1 MNHKEY
7 NRPLEFD
14 IEQVKKRNKMKDRE
28 EMEKYKQL
36 YTDIVADLNDYKNLY
51 IRQRSEMEN
60 YSKYKEREITN
71 IRKNASSDL
80 IKELLPVLYRILGAY
95 YILCGSS
102 HSLQG
107 DPMQKRG
114 EELYSNH
121 QSLTVFY
128 QFDLLTTCIHI
139 LFSPLYSY

>member
-36 YTDIVADLNDYKNLY
+36 YTDTVADLHDYKNLY

-60 YSKYKEREITN
+60 YS
-71 IRKNASSDL
+71 
-80 IKELLPVLYRILGAY
+80 
-95 YILCGSS
+95 
-102 HSLQG
+102 
-107 DPMQKRG
+107 
-114 EELYSNH
+114 
-121 QSLTVFY
+121 
-128 QFDLLTTCIHI
+128 
-139 LFSPLYSY
+139 